1 MPKYRVAIEA
11 TVSTVVEVEAEN
23 PEEAIDLAIEEGPS
37 DLIDVHN
44 NYMDVGEWDASES
57 VEPPELVTE

>member
-23 PEEAIDLAIEEGPS
+23 PEEAKVLASEMGPN
-37 DLIDVHN
+37 DLIDVRN
-44 NYMDVGEWDASES
+44 NYMDVGEWDFSES
-57 VEPPELVTE
+57 VEPELVQE